1 MGPVS
6 AGQITAEERRQ
17 LAKVYCDMYEGD
29 GKSNPPVT
37 TRLDRIERTIASVNR
52 LTWSL
57 IGLALAEIANIVS
70 QHLK

>member
-1 MGPVS
+1 MMVVNSG
-6 AGQITAEERRQ
+6 AITVEERRQ
-17 LAKVYCDMYEGD
+17 VAKLYYDMYEGD
-29 GKSNPPVT
+29 GKENPSVT
-37 TRLDRIERTIASVNR
+37 TRLDRVERTIASVNR

>member
-1 MGPVS
+1 MVTGPFSV
-6 AGQITAEERRQ
+6 EERRQ

-29 GKSNPPVT
+29 GKENPPVT
-37 TRLDRIERTIASVNR
+37 TRLDRVERTIASVNR